1 MGGDRGTRGRRNRG
15 IAFDPALLSLLTSL
29 GGAGRQHPS
38 GQTHTQTAQ
47 EQPAAAQPV
56 SPPEEEEFDPCAAC
70 PKDSP
75 RRNSSLSFGQV
86 QALAATFPAYI

>member
-1 MGGDRGTRGRRNRG
+1 MGGGGGTRGRRNRG
-15 IAFDPALLSLLTSL
+15 ISFDPALLSLLTSL

-47 EQPAAAQPV
+47 EQPAAARPA

-70 PKDSP
+70 PKDCP

-86 QALAATFPAYI
+86 QALAATFPTYI